1 MRLVTTFFFVGCLRG
16 PVSGAAFFALA
27 DEMCNR
33 QVFRLRHS
41 LIKGWTMTLSDWVVD
56 NTNHMH
62 DEYNVM
68 A

>member
-16 PVSGAAFFALA
+16 PPTRRGAAFFALA

-41 LIKGWTMTLSDWVVD
+41 LIKGWTMTLSDGGWL
-56 NTNHMH
+56 TTPTTCM
-62 DEYNVM
+62 M
-68 A
+68 SIT

>member
-1 MRLVTTFFFVGCLRG
+1 MRLVTKFFFVGCLRG

-41 LIKGWTMTLSDWVVD
+41 LIKGCTMTLSDGGWL
-56 NTNHMH
+56 TTPTTCM
-62 DEYNVM
+62 M
-68 A
+68 SIT